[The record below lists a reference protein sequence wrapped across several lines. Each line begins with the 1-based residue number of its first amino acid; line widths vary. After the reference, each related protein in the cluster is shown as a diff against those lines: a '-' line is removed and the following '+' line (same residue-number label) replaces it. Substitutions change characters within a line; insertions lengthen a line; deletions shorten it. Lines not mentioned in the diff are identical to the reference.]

1 MKRTPK
7 KVDFNKP
14 EKKPSVRKP
23 KPDRKKEKYAKA
35 GPLERKYVGKGKKKP
50 REIERASVLPR
61 LNQYIAKAGVCS
73 RREAD
78 ELIATGQIKLNGKV
92 VHEMGVRV
100 QHDDRVEYEGRILR
114 GEEAKYLLL
123 NKPKGYL
130 STASDDR
137 GRKTVMDIVGKACKE
152 RIYPVGRLDRE
163 TTGLLLFTNDGDL
176 AKKLTHPS
184 GNVEK
189 IYHVFLDRPM
199 EEEDMETA
207 VGGIELEDGF
217 IKPDAIDY
225 AADTPDGTQVG
236 VQLHSGRNRIVRRMF
251 EHFKYEVKK
260 LDRVVFANLTKKDLP
275 RGKWRF
281 LRDKEVSML
290 QQISG
295 KTKDKTLNK

>member
-1 MKRTPK
+1 MKRPPK
-7 KVDFNKP
+7 KVDFNRP
-14 EKKPSVRKP
+14 EKKRSKAGRT
-23 KPDRKKEKYAKA
+23 KKEYAPTDQLQK
-35 GPLERKYVGKGKKKP
+35 KTVGKGKKRP
-50 REIERASVLPR
+50 AEIERSTVLPR

-100 QHDDRVEYEGRILR
+100 QYDDRVEYDGKILR
-114 GEEAKYLLL
+114 GEEARYLLL

-184 GNVEK
+184 GNVKK
-189 IYHVFLDRPM
+189 IYHVFLDKTLK
-199 EEEDMETA
+199 EQHLDA
-207 VGGIELEDGF
+207 IISGVDLDDGT
-217 IKPDAIDY
+217 IRPDAVDY
-225 AADTPDGTQVG
+225 VSDAVDGTQIG
-236 VQLHSGRNRIVRRMF
+236 VQLHSGKNRVVRRIF
-251 EHFKYEVKK
+251 EHFDYKVLK

-275 RGKWRF
+275 RGKWRM
-281 LRDKEVSML
+281 LRDKEITML
-290 QQISG
+290 KQISG
-295 KTKDKTLNK
+295 KTKRR